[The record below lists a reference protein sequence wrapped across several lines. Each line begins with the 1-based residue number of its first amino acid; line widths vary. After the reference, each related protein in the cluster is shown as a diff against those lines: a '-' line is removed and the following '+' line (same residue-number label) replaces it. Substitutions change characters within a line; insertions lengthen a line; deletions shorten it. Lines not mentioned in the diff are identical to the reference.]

1 MRSKGFATPFERI
14 GQTHYFPMR
23 LDAVY
28 VRGLPVEREGKE
40 TSVDVSDH
48 YPLWVDFKVR

>member
-1 MRSKGFATPFERI
+1 
-14 GQTHYFPMR
+14 MR

-28 VRGLPVEREGKE
+28 ARGLEVEREGKE
-40 TSVDVSDH
+40 MSVDVSDH